1 MALSFT
7 NSENGMRCAM
17 MKDTKTSV
25 IGIKCDKCGKVIPI
39 TNPDINYPTDYVW
52 KDGRNLCL
60 ECNKKEGM
68 S

>member
-1 MALSFT
+1 
-7 NSENGMRCAM
+7 

-25 IGIKCDKCGKVIPI
+25 VGIKCDKCGKVIPI

-52 KDGRNLCL
+52 KDGRNLCI
-60 ECNKKEGM
+60 ECNKKEGV

>member
-7 NSENGMRCAM
+7 NSENGMRGAM

-25 IGIKCDKCGKVIPI
+25 IGIKCDKCGKVISI

-60 ECNKKEGM
+60 ECNKKEGV

>member
-1 MALSFT
+1 MALSFI

-17 MKDTKTSV
+17 MKDAKTSV

-52 KDGRNLCL
+52 KDGRNLCI
-60 ECNKKEGM
+60 ECNNGVYK
-68 S
+68 